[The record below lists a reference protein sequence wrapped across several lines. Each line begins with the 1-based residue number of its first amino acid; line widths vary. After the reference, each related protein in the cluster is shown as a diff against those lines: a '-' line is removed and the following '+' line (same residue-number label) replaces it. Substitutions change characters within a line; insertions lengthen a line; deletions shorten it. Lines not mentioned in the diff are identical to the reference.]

1 MFLYAVHRLRN
12 ALQQPMVNKPDAA
25 GVCTTRVTVIRALD
39 EEAHVMARGSGFE
52 ALTVAEGQVTRP
64 DARVNDPWV

>member
-1 MFLYAVHRLRN
+1 MSLYAVHRLRN

-25 GVCTTRVTVIRALD
+25 GVCTPRVTAIRALD
-39 EEAHVMARGSGFE
+39 EEAHAMARGSDAE
-52 ALTVAEGQVTRP
+52 ALTVAEDQVTRL